1 MKRVMNK
8 KRQKQIEE
16 IAASLLEHLGL
27 YPESVEE
34 LISQN
39 GIDIKRVVGL
49 MDVHLSEYDF
59 GDDVS
64 GVLLTDGRNAK
75 IGYAKSNGSL
85 RQRFTIA
92 HELGHL
98 QLKHQRQGVFVDTPE
113 KYYTFFRDSKSSTGE
128 DVQEREANAFA
139 AAILMPRDLVIQ
151 AANEIY
157 RSGITRKEDFDIVE
171 QLAEQFN
178 VSKLAMSIRLTN
190 LDLQW

>member
-1 MKRVMNK
+1 MNK

-16 IAASLLEHLGL
+16 IAGSLLEELGL
-27 YPESVEE
+27 YPKSVDE
-34 LISQN
+34 LINQK

-49 MDVHLSEYDF
+49 MGVLLSEYDF

-64 GVLLTDGRNAK
+64 GVLLTDGRSAK
-75 IGYAKSNGSL
+75 IGYAKDNGPL

-98 QLKHQRQGVFVDTPE
+98 RLKHERQGVFVDTPE

-151 AANEIY
+151 AANKIY
-157 RSGITRKEDFDIVE
+157 LLGITRREDFDIVE
-171 QLAEQFN
+171 SLAQQFN